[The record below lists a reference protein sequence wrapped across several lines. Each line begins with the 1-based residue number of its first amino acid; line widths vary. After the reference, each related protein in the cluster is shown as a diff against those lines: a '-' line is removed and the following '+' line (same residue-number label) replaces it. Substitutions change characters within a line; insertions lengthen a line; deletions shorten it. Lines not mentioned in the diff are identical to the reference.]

1 MSPSDAIYELKMYK
15 NAFATNALLRIAFRE
30 PTPRA
35 FSQMNGAVSRP
46 EGKVKVL
53 LKKSG

>member
-30 PTPRA
+30 LTPRA